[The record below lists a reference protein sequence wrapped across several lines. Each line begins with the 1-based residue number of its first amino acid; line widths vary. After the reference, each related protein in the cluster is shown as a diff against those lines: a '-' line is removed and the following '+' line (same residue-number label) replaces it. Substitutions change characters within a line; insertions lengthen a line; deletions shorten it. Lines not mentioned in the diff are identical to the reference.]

1 MLINSQ
7 LVKDHFGQ
15 YYKIQ
20 TSKDK
25 PAPGALQAEVFSSNA
40 QAAQFINNLKAPVS
54 FWSKIYNSE
63 MLILK
68 SVSDEKK
75 LKADVAELFSRGKI
89 KAFKIDMPKPSEH
102 PPEKRSLKD
111 SHKNTHTFTPVSSLL
126 ITKPKEIKKF
136 SNTAEA
142 EKYLS
147 EISADKDQLKN
158 IAQELDL
165 HHGGSDSD
173 VLSSVTE
180 SLATGL
186 VVIVVD
192 RYSAPP
198 STKTDND
205 GAVRGDQDASKTS
218 SAAAATA
225 ATGDDI
231 CNCTINTLTAKC
243 KHGRT
248 QNGKGVIQVVPSPDK
263 TRSEEYELMGVKVT
277 LKEEYAGSDEI
288 ECNVSLQNNKSN
300 ACFYITDETNELVN
314 KETSTIIVKGEN
326 KENLDKWPIDTSPEK
341 TSIQG
346 HGCDKAGKTVYIESY
361 PSQYYTIQ
369 GDLSIFKVWAD
380 SVNEGWE
387 TWGKSIFSLSPVEL
401 APKITAPTGSFSAN
415 WGWKEN
421 SDWRAYYN
429 ISSDFGLNPILGVEI
444 KVILSMGTLALTAA
458 GIPPNVAKLAAEH
471 LLDIQLSAAANCKAS
486 LTGKPAGKFYTDGSK
501 DITGE
506 AKFSSEG
513 GVVLELLARAGSDYV
528 VSVSLSVSG
537 EAKVTGDDVLSL
549 DKSGLFL
556 QTNIMLAPFIG
567 TAKVTVKYFKIRSK
581 TKAKKWEP
589 WKQIEIYKSEN
600 KKILPR

>member
-25 PAPGALQAEVFSSNA
+25 PAPLSLEAEIFRSNA
-40 QAAQFINNLKAPVS
+40 QAAQFINNLVAPVS
-54 FWSKIYNSE
+54 FWSKIVNSE
-63 MLILK
+63 TLVLK
-68 SVSDEKK
+68 SINNEKQLKEAVSD
-75 LKADVAELFSRGKI
+75 LFRRGKI
-89 KAFKIDMPKPSEH
+89 KAFRVDIPKSSEH
-102 PPEKRSLKD
+102 PPEKRSIKD
-111 SHKNTHTFTPVSSLL
+111 SNKNTHTFIPASSLL
-126 ITKPKEIKKF
+126 ISNPKEVKKF
-136 SNTAEA
+136 TDTSEA

-147 EISADKDQLKN
+147 DISADKDQLTN
-158 IAQELDL
+158 IAQELSLGD
-165 HHGGSDSD
+165 GGSNSD
-173 VLSSVTE
+173 NYSLLTE
-180 SLATGL
+180 SLASGL

-198 STKTDND
+198 STKSEND

-225 ATGDDI
+225 GTEDDI
-231 CNCTINTLTAKC
+231 CNCTITTLTAKC
-243 KHGRT
+243 KHGRN
-248 QNGKGVIQVVPSPDK
+248 QNQKGVIQVVPSPDK

-277 LKEEYAGSDEI
+277 LKEEYAGSDEV
-288 ECNVSLQNNKSN
+288 ECNVSLQNNKSDG
-300 ACFYITDETNELVN
+300 CFFITDETNELVN
-314 KETSTIIVKGEN
+314 KESSTIIIKGEN
-326 KENLDKWPIDTSPEK
+326 KEDLDKWPIDASPEK

-387 TWGKSIFSLSPVEL
+387 AWGKSIFSLSPVEL

-486 LTGKPAGKFYTDGSK
+486 LTGKPAGKFYTDGTK

-513 GVVLELLARAGSDYV
+513 GVALELLARAGSDYV

-549 DKSGLFL
+549 DKTGLFL

>member
-25 PAPGALQAEVFSSNA
+25 PAPLSLESEVFRSKT
-40 QAAQFINNLKAPVS
+40 QAAQFINNLTAPIS
-54 FWSKIYNSE
+54 FWSRIVNSE
-63 MLILK
+63 TLILK
-68 SVSDEKK
+68 SISNEKQ
-75 LKADVAELFSRGKI
+75 LKEEVAELFNRGKI
-89 KAFKIDMPKPSEH
+89 KAFKIDISSSSDH
-102 PPEKRSLKD
+102 PPEKRTVTD
-111 SHKNTHTFTPVSSLL
+111 SNKNNHTFTPVSSLL
-126 ITKPKEIKKF
+126 ISNPKEIKKF
-136 SNTAEA
+136 SNKTEA
-142 EKYLS
+142 EKYLN
-147 EISADKDQLKN
+147 ELSADKDQLKN
-158 IAQELDL
+158 IAQELNL
-165 HHGGSDSD
+165 GAGGSDSE
-173 VLSSVTE
+173 VLSSITTSLE
-180 SLATGL
+180 SGL

-198 STKTDND
+198 STKSDSD
-205 GAVRGDQDASKTS
+205 GTVRGDQDASKAS
-218 SAAAATA
+218 SAAVITSATEE
-225 ATGDDI
+225 DI
-231 CNCTINTLTAKC
+231 CNCTIKTLTAKC

-248 QNGKGVIQVVPSPDK
+248 QNEKGILQVVPTPVK

-277 LKEEYAGSDEI
+277 LKEEYAGDDEI
-288 ECNVSLQNNKSN
+288 ECSVDLQNNKSD

-314 KETSTIIVKGEN
+314 KQSSKIIVKGEN
-326 KENLDKWPIDTSPEK
+326 KKKLEKWPIDASPEK

-346 HGCDKAGKTVYIESY
+346 HGCDKAGKTIYIESY

-369 GDLSIFKVWAD
+369 GDLSIFKVWTD

-401 APKITAPTGSFSAN
+401 APKITPPTGSFSAN

-421 SDWRAYYN
+421 NDWKAYYN
-429 ISSDFGLNPILGVEI
+429 VSSDFGLNPILGVEI

-501 DITGE
+501 EITGE
-506 AKFSSEG
+506 AKFSTEG

-537 EAKVTGDDVLSL
+537 EAKVTGEDVLAL
-549 DKSGLFL
+549 DKTGLFL
-556 QTNIMLAPFIG
+556 QTNIMLSPFIG

-581 TKAKKWEP
+581 TRSKKWEP
-589 WKQIEIYKSEN
+589 WKQIEIYKSDN